1 MGKPID
7 LIPSSSCRY
16 PDDIPVTSLLHPHYI
31 PINWLA
37 LHTRVRWILCIY
49 GLAMGQGQR
58 CRPVVV
64 TLGSQPPV
72 NCTAAISPRQSQQDV
87 CLVRTPWPV
96 GPNIMQL
103 SSAPELQ
110 GRRARAG
117 RGGCGWLWMAVDG
130 CGWLWMAVDVDQDWR
145 QNLPISNSFFFKH
158 SQLSRFRWCAVR
170 FYWLP
175 RVSAPA

>member
-1 MGKPID
+1 MDFMYK
-7 LIPSSSCRY
+7 
-16 PDDIPVTSLLHPHYI
+16 
-31 PINWLA
+31 
-37 LHTRVRWILCIY
+37 

-117 RGGCGWLWMAVDG
+117 RGGCGWLWMAVD
-130 CGWLWMAVDVDQDWR
+130 VDQDWR
-145 QNLPISNSFFFKH
+145 QNLPISNSFFLNIASFRGSDDVPCASTDCRG
-158 SQLSRFRWCAVR
+158 SQHQPSGKVGCGAQHPAGARSLVAGQCLAV
-170 FYWLP
+170 YPL
-175 RVSAPA
+175 VI

>member
-1 MGKPID
+1 MDFMYK
-7 LIPSSSCRY
+7 
-16 PDDIPVTSLLHPHYI
+16 
-31 PINWLA
+31 
-37 LHTRVRWILCIY
+37 

-117 RGGCGWLWMAVDG
+117 LWRGLWMWIKIEDKTCRFRTVFFLNIASFRGSDDVPCASTDCRGSQHQPSGKVGCGAQHPAGARSLVAGQCLAVYP
-130 CGWLWMAVDVDQDWR
+130 LV
-145 QNLPISNSFFFKH
+145 I
-158 SQLSRFRWCAVR
+158 
-170 FYWLP
+170 
-175 RVSAPA
+175 